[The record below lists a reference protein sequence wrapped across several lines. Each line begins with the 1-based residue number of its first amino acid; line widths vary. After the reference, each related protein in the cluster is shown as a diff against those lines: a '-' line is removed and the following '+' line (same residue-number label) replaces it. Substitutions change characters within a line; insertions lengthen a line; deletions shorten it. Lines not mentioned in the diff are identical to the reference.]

1 MIILDTSVWI
11 EFLKGKRSYFTAIK
25 ALLEN
30 RQILAIEC
38 VFGELLQ
45 GAKNKRERETIV
57 LYWDNLPKVNDEE
70 LWIEAGKYSFAHR
83 LISKGVG
90 LIDCV
95 IIVAA
100 RRENARIWSIDKKLN
115 FLLKK
120 EEKYV
125 I

>member
-11 EFLKGKRSYFTAIK
+11 EFLKGKGPYFTAVK
-25 ALLEN
+25 TLLEN
-30 RQILAIEC
+30 RQILAMEC

-57 LYWDNLPKVNDEE
+57 LYWNNLPKINDEE
-70 LWIEAGKYSFAHR
+70 IWIEAGEYSSAHR
-83 LISKGVG
+83 RISKGVG